1 MTRPRHDRPPRAGN
15 GGNMHSKR
23 LKLCLEFMK
32 GTRLKYIGSILTVV
46 IAVAVAFISPLLLSE
61 IIDSVIGTT
70 RPLSLPGPIQGWLD
84 ARGGR
89 DFLVNNMWIVALV
102 LVGINVLNGLVMFLR
117 GKWTAQASESI
128 AEKMRNRLYRHLQT
142 LPYDYHVKA
151 ATGDLIQRCTSD
163 VETVR
168 RFLSGQ
174 LVEIFRAVF
183 MLVIALVIMLNM
195 NVKMTLVSLML
206 VPILFLYGMV
216 FFKLTMKR
224 FRETDEAEGRMSAVL
239 QENLTGVRV
248 VRAFGREKYEVE
260 KFDKVN
266 DNFRNLAAHQANLL
280 AYYWSISDL
289 LTMMQTA
296 ISLIYGVILAARGEI
311 SVGDLLVF
319 TSYVGQLLWPVRQ
332 LGRILSD
339 MGKSFVALDR
349 IDEILCQKSEA
360 NSPAMLHPSLA
371 GDIVFDH
378 VDFGYERDK
387 PVLQDISLTVPH
399 GSTVAILGATGSGKS
414 TLVQLMQRLYDCTG
428 GRITIGGV
436 DIRDMDKNWLRSRVG
451 LILQEPFLYS
461 RTIESNL
468 GIAKPDVTFEEVRDA
483 ARTACAD
490 DFITEFENGYA
501 TLVGERGVTLSGG
514 QKQRIAIARTLCK
527 ENDIL
532 IFDDSLSAVDTETDA
547 AIREALNERQANI
560 TTFIISHRITTLSQ
574 ADMIVVLDHG
584 RIIQRGT
591 HDELIHQ
598 EGLYK
603 RINAIQ
609 NSLED
614 ELEAIS

>member
-1 MTRPRHDRPPRAGN
+1 
-15 GGNMHSKR
+15 MHSKR

-70 RPLSLPGPIQGWLD
+70 KPLSLPGPIQGWLD

-490 DFITEFENGYA
+490 EFITEFENGYA

-547 AIREALNERQANI
+547 AIRKALNERQANI

-574 ADMIVVLDHG
+574 ADMIVVLNHG

>member
-1 MTRPRHDRPPRAGN
+1 
-15 GGNMHSKR
+15 MHSKR

-70 RPLSLPGPIQGWLD
+70 KPLSLPAPIQGWLD

-490 DFITEFENGYA
+490 DFINEFENGYA

-547 AIREALNERQANI
+547 AIREALNARQADI

>member
-1 MTRPRHDRPPRAGN
+1 
-15 GGNMHSKR
+15 MHSKR

-70 RPLSLPGPIQGWLD
+70 KPLSLPGPIQGWLD

-349 IDEILCQKSEA
+349 IDEILCQKSEE

-378 VDFGYERDK
+378 VDFGYERNK

-490 DFITEFENGYA
+490 EFITEFENGYA

>member
-1 MTRPRHDRPPRAGN
+1 
-15 GGNMHSKR
+15 MHSKR
-23 LKLCLEFMK
+23 LKLCLDFMK

-70 RPLSLPGPIQGWLD
+70 KPLSLPGPIQGWLD

-547 AIREALNERQANI
+547 AIREALNARQADI

>member
-1 MTRPRHDRPPRAGN
+1 MR
-15 GGNMHSKR
+15 
-23 LKLCLEFMK
+23 
-32 GTRLKYIGSILTVV
+32 GTRLKYIGSIVTVI
-46 IAVAVAFISPLLLSE
+46 IAVGVAFISPLLLSE
-61 IIDSVIGTT
+61 IIDSVIGNA
-70 RPLSLPGPIQGWLD
+70 RPLELPGVLQTWVD

-89 DFLVNNMWIVALV
+89 EFLANNMWILAAV
-102 LVGINVLNGLVMFLR
+102 LIAINIVNGVVMFLR

-183 MLVIALVIMLNM
+183 MLVIALIIMLRM
-195 NVKMTLVSLML
+195 NVTMTFASLIL
-206 VPILFLYGMV
+206 VPALFAYGMV
-216 FFKLTMKR
+216 FFKLTMRR

-248 VRAFGREKYEVE
+248 VRAFGRERFEVE
-260 KFDKVN
+260 KFNRVN
-266 DNFRNLAAHQANLL
+266 DRYRDLAAHQANLL

-289 LTMMQTA
+289 LTMSQSA
-296 ISLIYGVILAARGEI
+296 ISLLVGVVMAANGELT
-311 SVGDLLVF
+311 VGDLLVF

-349 IDEILCQKSEA
+349 IDEILCQKSEP
-360 NSPAMLHPSLA
+360 NSEAMLHPPINR
-371 GDIVFDH
+371 DIVFDH
-378 VDFGYERDK
+378 VTFGYDRSK
-387 PVLQDISLTVPH
+387 PVLQDISFTVPQ
-399 GSTVAILGATGSGKS
+399 GATVAILGATGSGKS
-414 TLVQLMQRLYDCTG
+414 SLMHLLQRLYDCTQ

-436 DIRDMDKNWLRSRVG
+436 DIKDIDKAWLRSRVG

-468 GIAKPDVTFEEVRDA
+468 GIAKPDVTFEEVREA
-483 ARTACAD
+483 ARTARAD
-490 DFITEFENGYA
+490 EFITEFENGYD

-514 QKQRIAIARTLCK
+514 QKQRVAIARTLCK
-527 ENDIL
+527 ENDVL

-547 AIREALNERQANI
+547 AIREALKERKQGI

-574 ADMIVVLDHG
+574 ADFIVVLEQG
-584 RIIQRGT
+584 RIIQQGT
-591 HDELIHQ
+591 HDELIKQ

-603 RINAIQ
+603 RVNMIQ

-614 ELEAIS
+614 ELEQLA

>member
-1 MTRPRHDRPPRAGN
+1 MQ
-15 GGNMHSKR
+15 
-23 LKLCLEFMK
+23 
-32 GTRLKYIGSILTVV
+32 GTRLKYIGAILTVV
-46 IAVAVAFISPLLLSE
+46 VAVAVAFISPLLLSE
-61 IIDSVIGTT
+61 VIDSVIGST
-70 RPLSLPGPIQGWLD
+70 RPLNLPGPLQGWLD

-89 DFLVNNMWIVALV
+89 DFLVNNMWILALV
-102 LVGINVLNGLVMFLR
+102 LIGINVLNGIVMFLR

-151 ATGDLIQRCTSD
+151 ATGDLIPRCTSD

-174 LVEIFRAVF
+174 VVEIFRAVF
-183 MLVIALVIMLNM
+183 MLVIALVIMLRM
-195 NVKMTLVSLML
+195 NVKMTLVSMML
-206 VPILFLYGMV
+206 VPLLFGYGMV

-248 VRAFGREKYEVE
+248 VRAFGRESFEVD
-260 KFDKVN
+260 KFNRVN
-266 DNFRNLAAHQANLL
+266 DRFRDLAARQANLL

-289 LTMMQTA
+289 LTMAQNA
-296 ISLIYGVILAARGEI
+296 ISLLYGVVLAARGEI
-311 SVGDLLVF
+311 TVGDLLVF

-349 IDEILCQKSEA
+349 IDEILCQKSEQNA
-360 NSPAMLHPSLA
+360 AAMLKPPIDR
-371 GDIVFDH
+371 DIVFDH
-378 VDFGYERDK
+378 VTFAYDRDR
-387 PVLQDISLTVPH
+387 PVLRDVSFTVPK
-399 GSTVAILGATGSGKS
+399 GATVAILGATGSGKS
-414 TLVQLMQRLYDCTG
+414 SLMHLMQRLYDCTG

-436 DIRDMDKNWLRSRVG
+436 DIKDIDKAYLRSRVG

-468 GIAKPDVTFEEVRDA
+468 GIAKPGITPDEVREA

-490 DFITEFENGYA
+490 GFISEFENGYD

-514 QKQRIAIARTLCK
+514 QKQRVAIARTLCK
-527 ENDIL
+527 ENDVL

-547 AIREALNERQANI
+547 AIRAALKKRGEGI

-574 ADMIVVLDHG
+574 ADFIVVLDQG
-584 RIIQRGT
+584 RVIQMGT
-591 HDELIHQ
+591 HEELIRQ
-598 EGLYK
+598 EGLYQ
-603 RINAIQ
+603 RVNMIQ

-614 ELEAIS
+614 ELEKIS

>member
-1 MTRPRHDRPPRAGN
+1 
-15 GGNMHSKR
+15 MHSKR

-70 RPLSLPGPIQGWLD
+70 KPLSLPGPIQGWLD

-102 LVGINVLNGLVMFLR
+102 LVGINVLNGVVMFLR

-547 AIREALNERQANI
+547 AIREALNARQADI

>member
-1 MTRPRHDRPPRAGN
+1 
-15 GGNMHSKR
+15 MHSKR

-32 GTRLKYIGSILTVV
+32 GTRLKYLGSILTVV

-102 LVGINVLNGLVMFLR
+102 LVGINVLNGMVMFLR

-183 MLVIALVIMLNM
+183 MLVIALIIMLNM

-289 LTMMQTA
+289 LTMLQTA

-349 IDEILCQKSEA
+349 IDEILCQKSEE

-387 PVLQDISLTVPH
+387 LVLQDINLTVPH

-436 DIRDMDKNWLRSRVG
+436 DIRDIDKNWLRSRVG

-547 AIREALNERQANI
+547 AIREALKERQSDI

-591 HDELIHQ
+591 HEELIHQ
-598 EGLYK
+598 DGLYK

>member
-1 MTRPRHDRPPRAGN
+1 MR
-15 GGNMHSKR
+15 
-23 LKLCLEFMK
+23 
-32 GTRLKYIGSILTVV
+32 GTRLKYVGSIITVI
-46 IAVAVAFISPLLLSE
+46 IAVGVAFISPLLLSE
-61 IIDSVIGTT
+61 IIDSVIGNA
-70 RPLSLPGPIQGWLD
+70 RPLELPGMLQTWVD

-89 DFLVNNMWIVALV
+89 EFLANNMWILAALLIV
-102 LVGINVLNGLVMFLR
+102 INVLNGLVMFLR

-128 AEKMRNRLYRHLQT
+128 AEKMRNRLYRHLQS

-183 MLVIALVIMLNM
+183 MLVIALVIMLRM
-195 NVKMTLVSLML
+195 NVTMTFASLIL
-206 VPILFLYGMV
+206 VPVLFAYGMV
-216 FFKLTMKR
+216 FFKLTMRR

-248 VRAFGREKYEVE
+248 VRAFGRERFEVE
-260 KFDKVN
+260 KFNRVN
-266 DNFRNLAAHQANLL
+266 DRYRDLAAHQANLL

-289 LTMMQTA
+289 LTMTQSA
-296 ISLIYGVILAARGEI
+296 ISLVVGVIMAANGELT
-311 SVGDLLVF
+311 VGDLLVF

-349 IDEILCQKSEA
+349 IDEILCQKSEP
-360 NSPAMLHPSLA
+360 NSDAMLRPPIDR
-371 GDIVFDH
+371 DIVFDH
-378 VDFGYERDK
+378 VTFGYDRAN
-387 PVLQDISLTVPH
+387 PVLRDVSFTVPQ
-399 GSTVAILGATGSGKS
+399 GATVAILGATGSGKS
-414 TLVQLMQRLYDCTG
+414 SLVHLMQRLYDCTQ

-436 DIRDMDKNWLRSRVG
+436 DIKDIDKAWLRARVG

-468 GIAKPDVTFEEVRDA
+468 GIAKPDVTREEIREA
-483 ARTACAD
+483 ARTARAD
-490 DFITEFENGYA
+490 EFITEFENGYD

-514 QKQRIAIARTLCK
+514 QKQRVAIARTLCK
-527 ENDIL
+527 ANDVL

-547 AIREALNERQANI
+547 AIREALKQRQQGI

-574 ADMIVVLDHG
+574 ADFIIVLEQG
-584 RIIQRGT
+584 RIIQQGT
-591 HDELIHQ
+591 HDELVNQ

-603 RINAIQ
+603 RINMIQ

-614 ELEAIS
+614 ELEQLA

>member
-1 MTRPRHDRPPRAGN
+1 
-15 GGNMHSKR
+15 MHSKR

-70 RPLSLPGPIQGWLD
+70 KPLNLPGPIQGWLD

-547 AIREALNERQANI
+547 AIREALNKRQADI

>member
-1 MTRPRHDRPPRAGN
+1 MQ
-15 GGNMHSKR
+15 
-23 LKLCLEFMK
+23 
-32 GTRLKYIGSILTVV
+32 GTRLKYIGAILTVV
-46 IAVAVAFISPLLLSE
+46 VAVAVAFISPLLLSE
-61 IIDSVIGTT
+61 VIDSVIGST
-70 RPLSLPGPIQGWLD
+70 RPLNLPGPLQGWLD

-89 DFLVNNMWIVALV
+89 DFLVNNMWILALV
-102 LVGINVLNGLVMFLR
+102 LIGINVLNGIVMFLR

-174 LVEIFRAVF
+174 VVEIFRAVF
-183 MLVIALVIMLNM
+183 MLVIALVIMLRM
-195 NVKMTLVSLML
+195 NVKMTLVSMML
-206 VPILFLYGMV
+206 VPLLFGYGMV

-248 VRAFGREKYEVE
+248 VRAFGRESFEVD
-260 KFDKVN
+260 KFNRVN
-266 DNFRNLAAHQANLL
+266 DRFRDLAARQANLL

-289 LTMMQTA
+289 LTMAQNA
-296 ISLIYGVILAARGEI
+296 ISLLYGVVLAARGEI
-311 SVGDLLVF
+311 TVGDLLVF

-349 IDEILCQKSEA
+349 IDEILCQKSEQNA
-360 NSPAMLHPSLA
+360 AAMLRPPIDR
-371 GDIVFDH
+371 DIVFDH
-378 VDFGYERDK
+378 VTFAYDRDR
-387 PVLQDISLTVPH
+387 PVLRDVSFTVPK
-399 GSTVAILGATGSGKS
+399 GATVAILGATGSGKS
-414 TLVQLMQRLYDCTG
+414 SLMHLMQRLYDCTG

-436 DIRDMDKNWLRSRVG
+436 DIKDIDKAYLRSRVG

-468 GIAKPDVTFEEVRDA
+468 GIAKPGITPDEVREA

-490 DFITEFENGYA
+490 GFISEFENGYE

-514 QKQRIAIARTLCK
+514 QKQRVAIARTLCK
-527 ENDIL
+527 ENDVL
-532 IFDDSLSAVDTETDA
+532 IFYDSLSAVDTETDA
-547 AIREALNERQANI
+547 AIRAALKKRGEGI

-574 ADMIVVLDHG
+574 ADFIVVLDQG
-584 RIIQRGT
+584 RVIQMGT
-591 HDELIHQ
+591 HDELIRQ
-598 EGLYK
+598 EGLYQ
-603 RINAIQ
+603 RVNMIQ

-614 ELEAIS
+614 ELEKIS

>member
-1 MTRPRHDRPPRAGN
+1 
-15 GGNMHSKR
+15 MHSKR

-61 IIDSVIGTT
+61 IIDSVIGST
-70 RPLSLPGPIQGWLD
+70 RPLNLPWAIQGWLD

-89 DFLVNNMWIVALV
+89 EFLVNNMWIVALV
-102 LVGINVLNGLVMFLR
+102 LVGINVLNGIVMFLR

-183 MLVIALVIMLNM
+183 MLIIALIIMLNM

-224 FRETDEAEGRMSAVL
+224 FRDTDEAEGRMSAVL

-248 VRAFGREKYEVE
+248 VRAFGRERYEVE
-260 KFDKVN
+260 KFDRVN
-266 DNFRNLAAHQANLL
+266 DKFRDLAAHQANLL

-289 LTMMQTA
+289 LTMLQTA

-311 SVGDLLVF
+311 TVGDLLVF

-349 IDEILCQKSEA
+349 IDEILCQKSEENA
-360 NSPAMLHPSLA
+360 PAMLRPSLS
-371 GDIVFDH
+371 GDIKFEH
-378 VDFGYERDK
+378 VDFGYERNK
-387 PVLQDISLTVPH
+387 PVLQDIDLTVPH
-399 GSTVAILGATGSGKS
+399 GATVAILGATGSGKS
-414 TLVQLMQRLYDCTG
+414 TLVQLMQRLYDCTS

-436 DIRDMDKNWLRSRVG
+436 DIRDMDKAWLRSRVG

-490 DFITEFENGYA
+490 EFITEFENGYA

-527 ENDIL
+527 DNDIL

-547 AIREALNERQANI
+547 AIREALNERQSGV

-574 ADMIVVLDHG
+574 ADMIIVLDHG

-591 HDELIHQ
+591 HEELIHQ

-614 ELEAIS
+614 ELELIS

>member
-1 MTRPRHDRPPRAGN
+1 
-15 GGNMHSKR
+15 MHSKR

-70 RPLSLPGPIQGWLD
+70 KPLSLPGPIQGWLD

-319 TSYVGQLLWPVRQ
+319 TSYVGRAALAGTSDWVEYCPTWASRSWRWIVSTKYFARRARRIPPPCCIRRWRATSCSITSTSVTSAISPFCRTSALPYRTAPPWRYWARPVRASP
-332 LGRILSD
+332 RWFS
-339 MGKSFVALDR
+339 
-349 IDEILCQKSEA
+349 LCSA
-360 NSPAMLHPSLA
+360 CTTAPAAESRSA
-371 GDIVFDH
+371 AWTF
-378 VDFGYERDK
+378 
-387 PVLQDISLTVPH
+387 
-399 GSTVAILGATGSGKS
+399 ATWTRTGCARAWGLFCRSRS
-414 TLVQLMQRLYDCTG
+414 CTPA
-428 GRITIGGV
+428 
-436 DIRDMDKNWLRSRVG
+436 RSRVT
-451 LILQEPFLYS
+451 S
-461 RTIESNL
+461 

-547 AIREALNERQANI
+547 AIREALNARQADI

>member
-1 MTRPRHDRPPRAGN
+1 MQ
-15 GGNMHSKR
+15 
-23 LKLCLEFMK
+23 
-32 GTRLKYIGSILTVV
+32 GTRLKYIGAILTVV
-46 IAVAVAFISPLLLSE
+46 VAVAVAFISPLLLSE
-61 IIDSVIGTT
+61 VIDSVIGST
-70 RPLSLPGPIQGWLD
+70 RPINLPGPLQGWLD

-89 DFLVNNMWIVALV
+89 DFLVNNMWILALV
-102 LVGINVLNGLVMFLR
+102 LIGINVLNGIVMFLR

-174 LVEIFRAVF
+174 VVEIFRAVF
-183 MLVIALVIMLNM
+183 MLVIALVIMLRM
-195 NVKMTLVSLML
+195 NVKMTLVSMML
-206 VPILFLYGMV
+206 VPLLFGYGMV

-248 VRAFGREKYEVE
+248 VRAFGRESFEVD
-260 KFDKVN
+260 KFNRVN
-266 DNFRNLAAHQANLL
+266 DRFRDLAARQANLL

-289 LTMMQTA
+289 LTMAQNA
-296 ISLIYGVILAARGEI
+296 ISLLYGVVLAARGEI
-311 SVGDLLVF
+311 TVGDLLVF

-349 IDEILCQKSEA
+349 IDEILCQKSEQNA
-360 NSPAMLHPSLA
+360 AAMLRPPIDR
-371 GDIVFDH
+371 DIVFDH
-378 VDFGYERDK
+378 VTFAYDRDR
-387 PVLQDISLTVPH
+387 PVLRDVSFTVPK
-399 GSTVAILGATGSGKS
+399 GATVAILGATGSGKS
-414 TLVQLMQRLYDCTG
+414 SLMHLMQRLYDCTG

-436 DIRDMDKNWLRSRVG
+436 DIKDIDKAYLRSRVG

-468 GIAKPDVTFEEVRDA
+468 GIAKPGITPDEVREA

-490 DFITEFENGYA
+490 GFISEFENGYD

-514 QKQRIAIARTLCK
+514 QKQRVAIARTLCK
-527 ENDIL
+527 ENDVL

-547 AIREALNERQANI
+547 AIRAALKKRGEGI

-574 ADMIVVLDHG
+574 ADFIVVLDQG
-584 RIIQRGT
+584 RVIQMGT
-591 HDELIHQ
+591 HDELIRQ
-598 EGLYK
+598 EGLYQ
-603 RINAIQ
+603 RVNMIQ

-614 ELEAIS
+614 ELEKIS

>member
-1 MTRPRHDRPPRAGN
+1 
-15 GGNMHSKR
+15 MHSKR

-70 RPLSLPGPIQGWLD
+70 KPLSLPGPIQGWLD

-102 LVGINVLNGLVMFLR
+102 LVGINVLNGVVMFLR

-195 NVKMTLVSLML
+195 NVKMTLMSLML

-547 AIREALNERQANI
+547 AIREALNARQADI

>member
-1 MTRPRHDRPPRAGN
+1 MQ
-15 GGNMHSKR
+15 
-23 LKLCLEFMK
+23 
-32 GTRLKYIGSILTVV
+32 GTRLKYIGAILTVV
-46 IAVAVAFISPLLLSE
+46 VAVAVAFISPLLLSE
-61 IIDSVIGTT
+61 VIDSVIGST
-70 RPLSLPGPIQGWLD
+70 RPLNLPGPLQGWLD

-89 DFLVNNMWIVALV
+89 DFLVNNMWILALV
-102 LVGINVLNGLVMFLR
+102 LIGINVLNGIVMFLR

-174 LVEIFRAVF
+174 VVEIFRAVF
-183 MLVIALVIMLNM
+183 MLVIALVIMLRM
-195 NVKMTLVSLML
+195 NVKMTLVSMML
-206 VPILFLYGMV
+206 VPLLFGYGMV

-248 VRAFGREKYEVE
+248 VRAFGRESFEVD
-260 KFDKVN
+260 KFNRVN
-266 DNFRNLAAHQANLL
+266 DRFRDLAARQANLL

-289 LTMMQTA
+289 LTMAQNA
-296 ISLIYGVILAARGEI
+296 ISLLYGVVLAARGEI
-311 SVGDLLVF
+311 TVGDLLVF

-349 IDEILCQKSEA
+349 IDEILCQKSEQNA
-360 NSPAMLHPSLA
+360 AALLRPPIDR
-371 GDIVFDH
+371 DIVFDH
-378 VDFGYERDK
+378 VTFAYDRDR
-387 PVLQDISLTVPH
+387 PVLRDVSFTVPK
-399 GSTVAILGATGSGKS
+399 GATVAILGATGSGKS
-414 TLVQLMQRLYDCTG
+414 SLMHLMQRLYDCTG

-436 DIRDMDKNWLRSRVG
+436 DIKDIDKAYLRSRVG

-468 GIAKPDVTFEEVRDA
+468 GIAKPGITPDEVREA

-490 DFITEFENGYA
+490 GFISEFENGYD

-514 QKQRIAIARTLCK
+514 QKQRVAIARTLCK
-527 ENDIL
+527 DNDVL

-547 AIREALNERQANI
+547 AIRAALKKRGEGI

-574 ADMIVVLDHG
+574 ADFIVVLDQG
-584 RIIQRGT
+584 RVIQMGT
-591 HDELIHQ
+591 HEELIRQ
-598 EGLYK
+598 EGLYQ
-603 RINAIQ
+603 RVNMIQ

-614 ELEAIS
+614 ELEKIS

>member
-1 MTRPRHDRPPRAGN
+1 
-15 GGNMHSKR
+15 MHSKR

-70 RPLSLPGPIQGWLD
+70 KPLNLPGPIQGWLD

-547 AIREALNERQANI
+547 AIREALNARQADI

>member
-1 MTRPRHDRPPRAGN
+1 
-15 GGNMHSKR
+15 MHSKR

-70 RPLSLPGPIQGWLD
+70 KPLSLPGPIQGWLD

-490 DFITEFENGYA
+490 EFITEFENGYA

-547 AIREALNERQANI
+547 AIREALKERQANI

>member
-1 MTRPRHDRPPRAGN
+1 
-15 GGNMHSKR
+15 MHSKR

-70 RPLSLPGPIQGWLD
+70 KPLSLPGPIQGWLD

-89 DFLVNNMWIVALV
+89 DFLVNNMWIVSLV

-387 PVLQDISLTVPH
+387 PVLQDISLTIPH

-547 AIREALNERQANI
+547 AIREALNARQADI

>member
-1 MTRPRHDRPPRAGN
+1 MQ
-15 GGNMHSKR
+15 
-23 LKLCLEFMK
+23 
-32 GTRLKYIGSILTVV
+32 GTRLKYIGAILTVV
-46 IAVAVAFISPLLLSE
+46 VAVAVAFISPLLLSVV
-61 IIDSVIGTT
+61 IDSVIGST
-70 RPLSLPGPIQGWLD
+70 RPLNLPGPLQGWLD

-89 DFLVNNMWIVALV
+89 DFLVNNMWILALV
-102 LVGINVLNGLVMFLR
+102 LIGINVLNGIVMFLR

-174 LVEIFRAVF
+174 VVEIFRAVF
-183 MLVIALVIMLNM
+183 MLVIALVIMLRM
-195 NVKMTLVSLML
+195 NVKMTLVSMML
-206 VPILFLYGMV
+206 VPLLFGYGMV

-248 VRAFGREKYEVE
+248 VRAFGRESFEVD
-260 KFDKVN
+260 KFNRVN
-266 DNFRNLAAHQANLL
+266 DRFRDLAARQANLL

-289 LTMMQTA
+289 LTMAQNA
-296 ISLIYGVILAARGEI
+296 ISLLYGVVLAARGEI
-311 SVGDLLVF
+311 TVGDLLVF

-349 IDEILCQKSEA
+349 IDEILCQNSEQNA
-360 NSPAMLHPSLA
+360 AAMLRPPIDR
-371 GDIVFDH
+371 DIVFDH
-378 VDFGYERDK
+378 VTFAYDRDR
-387 PVLQDISLTVPH
+387 PVLRDVSFTVPK
-399 GSTVAILGATGSGKS
+399 GATVAILGATGSGKS
-414 TLVQLMQRLYDCTG
+414 SLMHLMQRLYDCTG

-436 DIRDMDKNWLRSRVG
+436 DIKDIDKAYLRSRVG

-468 GIAKPDVTFEEVRDA
+468 GIAKPGITPDEVREA

-490 DFITEFENGYA
+490 GFISEFENGYD

-514 QKQRIAIARTLCK
+514 QKQRVAIARTLCK
-527 ENDIL
+527 ENDVL

-547 AIREALNERQANI
+547 AIRAALKKRGEGI

-574 ADMIVVLDHG
+574 ADFIVVLDQG
-584 RIIQRGT
+584 RVIQMGT
-591 HDELIHQ
+591 HDELIRQ
-598 EGLYK
+598 EGLYQ
-603 RINAIQ
+603 RVNMIQ

-614 ELEAIS
+614 ELEKIS

>member
-1 MTRPRHDRPPRAGN
+1 MQ
-15 GGNMHSKR
+15 
-23 LKLCLEFMK
+23 
-32 GTRLKYIGSILTVV
+32 GTRLKYIGAILTVV
-46 IAVAVAFISPLLLSE
+46 VAVAVAFISPLLLSE
-61 IIDSVIGTT
+61 VIYSVIGST
-70 RPLSLPGPIQGWLD
+70 RPLNLPGPLQGWLD

-89 DFLVNNMWIVALV
+89 DFLVNNMWILALV
-102 LVGINVLNGLVMFLR
+102 LIGINVLNSIVMFLR

-174 LVEIFRAVF
+174 VVEIFRAVF
-183 MLVIALVIMLNM
+183 MLVIALVIMLRM
-195 NVKMTLVSLML
+195 NVKMTLVSMML
-206 VPILFLYGMV
+206 VPLLFGYGMV

-248 VRAFGREKYEVE
+248 VRAFGRESFEVD
-260 KFDKVN
+260 KFNRVN
-266 DNFRNLAAHQANLL
+266 DRFRDLAARQANLL

-289 LTMMQTA
+289 LTMAQNA
-296 ISLIYGVILAARGEI
+296 ISLLYGVVLAARGEI
-311 SVGDLLVF
+311 TVGDLLVF

-349 IDEILCQKSEA
+349 IDEILCQKSEQNA
-360 NSPAMLHPSLA
+360 AAMLKPPIDR
-371 GDIVFDH
+371 DIVFDH
-378 VDFGYERDK
+378 VTFAYDRDR
-387 PVLQDISLTVPH
+387 PVLRDVSFTVPK
-399 GSTVAILGATGSGKS
+399 GATVAILGATGSGKS
-414 TLVQLMQRLYDCTG
+414 SLMHLMQRLYDCTG

-436 DIRDMDKNWLRSRVG
+436 DIKDIDKAYLRSRVG

-468 GIAKPDVTFEEVRDA
+468 GIAKPGITPDEVREA

-490 DFITEFENGYA
+490 GFISEFENGYD

-514 QKQRIAIARTLCK
+514 QKQRVAIARTLCK
-527 ENDIL
+527 ENDVL

-547 AIREALNERQANI
+547 AIRAALKKRGEGI

-574 ADMIVVLDHG
+574 ADFIVVLDQG
-584 RIIQRGT
+584 RVIQMGT
-591 HDELIHQ
+591 HEELIRQ
-598 EGLYK
+598 EGLYQ
-603 RINAIQ
+603 RVNMIQ

-614 ELEAIS
+614 ELEKIS

>member
-1 MTRPRHDRPPRAGN
+1 
-15 GGNMHSKR
+15 MHSKR

-46 IAVAVAFISPLLLSE
+46 VAVAVAFISPLLLSE

-70 RPLSLPGPIQGWLD
+70 KPLSLPGPIQGWLD

-547 AIREALNERQANI
+547 AIREALNARQADI

>member
-1 MTRPRHDRPPRAGN
+1 
-15 GGNMHSKR
+15 MHSKR

-70 RPLSLPGPIQGWLD
+70 KPLSLPGPIQGWLD

-490 DFITEFENGYA
+490 EFITEFENGYA

-547 AIREALNERQANI
+547 AIREALNARQANI

>member
-1 MTRPRHDRPPRAGN
+1 M
-15 GGNMHSKR
+15 
-23 LKLCLEFMK
+23 
-32 GTRLKYIGSILTVV
+32 
-46 IAVAVAFISPLLLSE
+46 IS
-61 IIDSVIGTT
+61 
-70 RPLSLPGPIQGWLD
+70 LSLPGPIQGWLD

-532 IFDDSLSAVDTETDA
+532 IFDDSLSAVDTETDS
-547 AIREALNERQANI
+547 AIREALNKRQADI

>member
-1 MTRPRHDRPPRAGN
+1 
-15 GGNMHSKR
+15 MHSKR

-46 IAVAVAFISPLLLSE
+46 IAVAVAFISPLLLIE

-70 RPLSLPGPIQGWLD
+70 KPLSLPGPIQGWLD

-490 DFITEFENGYA
+490 EFITEFENGYA

-547 AIREALNERQANI
+547 AIREALNARQADI

>member
-1 MTRPRHDRPPRAGN
+1 
-15 GGNMHSKR
+15 MHSKR

-70 RPLSLPGPIQGWLD
+70 KPLNLPGPIQGWLD

-195 NVKMTLVSLML
+195 NVKMTLMSLML

-547 AIREALNERQANI
+547 AIRKALNERQADI

>member
-1 MTRPRHDRPPRAGN
+1 
-15 GGNMHSKR
+15 MHSKR

-70 RPLSLPGPIQGWLD
+70 KPLSLPGPIQGWLD

-89 DFLVNNMWIVALV
+89 VFLVNNMWIVALV

-195 NVKMTLVSLML
+195 NVKMTLMSLML

-547 AIREALNERQANI
+547 AIREALNERQADI

>member
-1 MTRPRHDRPPRAGN
+1 
-15 GGNMHSKR
+15 MHSKR

-70 RPLSLPGPIQGWLD
+70 KPLSLPGPIQGWLD

-102 LVGINVLNGLVMFLR
+102 LVGINVLNGVVMFLR

-387 PVLQDISLTVPH
+387 PVLQDISLTIPH

-547 AIREALNERQANI
+547 AIREALNKRQADI

>member
-1 MTRPRHDRPPRAGN
+1 
-15 GGNMHSKR
+15 MHSKR

-70 RPLSLPGPIQGWLD
+70 KPLSLPGPIQGWLD

>member
-1 MTRPRHDRPPRAGN
+1 
-15 GGNMHSKR
+15 MHSKR

-70 RPLSLPGPIQGWLD
+70 KPLSLPGPIQGWLD

-349 IDEILCQKSEA
+349 IDVILCQKSEA

-547 AIREALNERQANI
+547 AIREALNARQADI

>member
-1 MTRPRHDRPPRAGN
+1 MQ
-15 GGNMHSKR
+15 
-23 LKLCLEFMK
+23 
-32 GTRLKYIGSILTVV
+32 GTRLKYIGAILTVV
-46 IAVAVAFISPLLLSE
+46 VAVAVAFISPLLLSE
-61 IIDSVIGTT
+61 VIDSVIGST
-70 RPLSLPGPIQGWLD
+70 RPLNLPGPLQGWLD

-89 DFLVNNMWIVALV
+89 DFLVNNMWILALV
-102 LVGINVLNGLVMFLR
+102 LIGINVLNGIVMFLR

-174 LVEIFRAVF
+174 VVEIFRAVF
-183 MLVIALVIMLNM
+183 MLVIALVIMLRM
-195 NVKMTLVSLML
+195 NVKMTLVSMML
-206 VPILFLYGMV
+206 VPLLFGYGMV

-248 VRAFGREKYEVE
+248 VRAFGRESFEVD
-260 KFDKVN
+260 KFNRVN
-266 DNFRNLAAHQANLL
+266 DRFRDLAARQANLL
-280 AYYWSISDL
+280 AYYWSISDM
-289 LTMMQTA
+289 LTMAQNA
-296 ISLIYGVILAARGEI
+296 ISLLYGVVLAARGEI
-311 SVGDLLVF
+311 TVGDLLVF

-349 IDEILCQKSEA
+349 IDEILCQKSEQNA
-360 NSPAMLHPSLA
+360 AAMLKPPIDR
-371 GDIVFDH
+371 DIVFDH
-378 VDFGYERDK
+378 VTFAYDRDR
-387 PVLQDISLTVPH
+387 PVLRDVSFTVPK
-399 GSTVAILGATGSGKS
+399 GATVAILGATGSGKS
-414 TLVQLMQRLYDCTG
+414 SLMHLMQRLYDCTG

-436 DIRDMDKNWLRSRVG
+436 DIKDIDKAYLRSRVG

-468 GIAKPDVTFEEVRDA
+468 GIAKPGITPDEVREA

-490 DFITEFENGYA
+490 GFISEFENGYD

-514 QKQRIAIARTLCK
+514 QKQRVAIARTLCK
-527 ENDIL
+527 ENDVL

-547 AIREALNERQANI
+547 AIRAALKKRGEGI

-574 ADMIVVLDHG
+574 ADFIVVLDQG
-584 RIIQRGT
+584 RVIQMGT
-591 HDELIHQ
+591 HDELIRQ
-598 EGLYK
+598 EGLYQ
-603 RINAIQ
+603 RVNMIQ

-614 ELEAIS
+614 ELEKIS

>member
-1 MTRPRHDRPPRAGN
+1 
-15 GGNMHSKR
+15 MHSKR

-266 DNFRNLAAHQANLL
+266 DNFRNLAAYQANLL

-547 AIREALNERQANI
+547 AIREALNERQADI

>member
-1 MTRPRHDRPPRAGN
+1 
-15 GGNMHSKR
+15 MHSKR

-70 RPLSLPGPIQGWLD
+70 KPLSLPGPIQGWLD

-387 PVLQDISLTVPH
+387 PVLQDISLTIPH

-414 TLVQLMQRLYDCTG
+414 TLVQLMQRLYDCTS

-547 AIREALNERQANI
+547 AIREALNKRQADI